1 MIFRQWL
8 GLSRLQQ
15 GLAKT
20 RQGVDRLFGRRVVD
34 EDWYEEFE
42 SALLLADA
50 GTAASLRLVAAMR
63 QRLREQPIRADDP
76 ADALAMRARA
86 LVAEALR
93 PLTPPEGLAQAEDGL
108 PTVVMVVGVNGAGKT
123 TTLGK
128 LAHRFDALGIPT
140 LLAAGDTFRAAAREQ
155 LQAWGGRSN
164 VEVIASEGADP
175 ASVAFDAVRA
185 GQARRAGIV
194 MVDTAGRLPTQLH
207 LMDELK
213 KIQRTMGKAQA
224 GAPHEVW
231 LVVDGGTGQNA
242 VVQAR
247 AFHEAL
253 GLTGLVITKLDGTAK
268 GGVLLALAE
277 ACPVPVRFIGVGEAV
292 EDLQPFDP
300 EAFAEALLG

>member
-8 GLSRLQQ
+8 GLSRLKQ

-20 RQGVDRLFGRRVVD
+20 RQGVDRLFGRKVVD
-34 EDWYEEFE
+34 DAWYEELE
-42 SALLLADA
+42 SALILADA
-50 GTAASLRLVAAMR
+50 GTAASLRLVEALRKSLRAQPLAAS
-63 QRLREQPIRADDP
+63 DP
-76 ADALAMRARA
+76 DDALALRARA

-93 PLTPPEGLAQAEDGL
+93 PLAAPEALAQPEAGG
-108 PTVVMVVGVNGAGKT
+108 PTVMMVVGVNGAGKT

-128 LAHRFDALGIPT
+128 LAHRFDSLGIKT

-155 LQAWGGRSN
+155 LQAWGGRAH
-164 VEVIASEGADP
+164 VEVISQEGADP
-175 ASVAFDAVRA
+175 AAVAFDAIRA
-185 GQARRAGIV
+185 GVARQAQVV

-213 KIQRTMGKAQA
+213 KIQRTMGKAQN

-231 LVVDGGTGQNA
+231 LVLDGGTGQNA